1 MRYFSH
7 FTTPFIVSLLLAEHV
22 FAQTRPVDV
31 APTKD
36 GEIADMTDTTMPSPS
51 ATAASPQAPAAPEA
65 QTGGPAPQPP
75 PAAVAPATPPPPP
88 PPPRVQPILV
98 TTPDQPAPDLE
109 RVRQGFYFR
118 MVSAPAFVSMSGTGR
133 NGDAKISGLGDASV
147 IALGGSVAP
156 GFVIAGM
163 LQATQM
169 TAKFNGGPYVGTSAT
184 TADGRK
190 FDVSNQATASAM
202 GFGLLLD
209 WYPNPSGGWHAGLA
223 GGLGVIAVQ
232 NLADNSQMAGG
243 GLTGRLFGGYDFA
256 IGKAWSLGLGLSLS
270 AVTSSKLKDADDT
283 TIDTGYRL
291 KSVSVGFDASILY
304 F

>member
-51 ATAASPQAPAAPEA
+51 ATAASPQAPAAPA

-75 PAAVAPATPPPPP
+75 PAAVAAAPPPPA
-88 PPPRVQPILV
+88 PRVQPILV
-98 TTPDQPAPDLE
+98 ATPDQPAPDLE

-163 LQATQM
+163 LQATQL

-291 KSVSVGFDASILY
+291 KSVSVGFDASIL
-304 F
+304 FF